1 MDEKKKIKIKIK
13 KKPDEVAS
21 KQEVGEEINKS
32 ETPLPSVPEPT
43 LQEQPQQTEP
53 VLQERREVQEFRR
66 ERSYE
71 KRFDKYREERR
82 YKPSYHKGSKDKGEG
97 TPFNREG
104 GTKSQREQ
112 GATTQYRD
120 RFRKKEGGQQ
130 GQRGFRIGDRFA
142 KPAPKPSGGPKPPRA
157 VPITP
162 PKKTSIKESF
172 KEPEIVEG
180 EEEFVSKLDAA
191 FIRKKKEE
199 TFAVPSEIEIFET
212 ITVGD
217 LAKKMNVKASVVI
230 DTLSKLGLTVTINDK
245 IDADTATV
253 VAEEFGA
260 KVKVKSIY
268 DEITIQEEPDDL
280 KYVKEKVPVVTVM
293 GHVDHGKTTLLDA
306 IRNTRVVETESGGIT
321 QHIGAS
327 VVEIDGKKI
336 TFIDTPGHEAFTA
349 MRAKGA
355 KVTDIVVLVVAA
367 DDGVK
372 EQTIEALNHA
382 KDAKVPIVVAI
393 NKIDAPGANPERVKS
408 QLSELGLIPDE
419 WGGDTMYVEV
429 SALKKK
435 NIDKLLQAILLQAE
449 LMELKADHHKKGV
462 GYVIESR
469 VDPGRGIV
477 FTLIVKNGVVKTGDF
492 FVVGNTW
499 GKIRAIF
506 DDKGRKINEILPGLP
521 GEIVGAEELPNAGD
535 KLNVVEDEDI
545 AKEVAEKRK
554 YYSKIENVKSIR
566 SYEEAFAEKKELKF
580 IVKTDVFGSAEAIK
594 YSLEKLS
601 TDEVTVKVIHFGVGQ
616 VTESDVMLASASGA
630 SIIAFRTKVA
640 GKVSELAKQEKV
652 NIKKYSIIYEV
663 IEDIQK
669 QIKGLKEPVLV
680 EKVLGTAEV
689 RKVFR
694 VSGVGNVAG
703 AYVKSGVIQRKA
715 KVRIYRDGKLVFD
728 GEIASLKR
736 FKDDVSEV
744 SEGYEFGISFKNFDD
759 IKEGDTI
766 ECYTMVEQQE

>member
-66 ERSYE
+66 ERPYE

-82 YKPSYHKGSKDKGEG
+82 YKPSYHKGSKERGEG

-172 KEPEIVEG
+172 KEPEVVEG

-268 DEITIQEEPDDL
+268 DEITIQEEPDDP

-306 IRNTRVVETESGGIT
+306 IRNTRVVETETGGIT

-372 EQTIEALNHA
+372 DQTIEALNHA

-449 LMELKADHHKKGV
+449 LMELKADHHKKGI

-469 VDPGRGIV
+469 VDPGRGVV

-652 NIKKYSIIYEV
+652 NIKKYSIIYEI